1 MASDEKVL
9 RASIREK
16 NETIRELRERC
27 ANLESFR
34 DTNETLC
41 RRLARAEL
49 MHRRTAEHLYKERR
63 RRRTVETYGKV
74 MQKLRSKAERDLL
87 GPETWESISAT
98 PEHYKGDGFVTCRR
112 ALDACVAQKRVLV
125 PTFQAFYWWACAFK
139 YVWRMWSKADPRGDL
154 GKAIDCLCKLH
165 DELEKCRLA
174 ERPTASWRWE

>member
-1 MASDEKVL
+1 MVSDEKVL
-9 RASIREK
+9 RSSIREK

-49 MHRRTAEHLYKERR
+49 VHRRTAEHLRKERR
-63 RRRTVETYGKV
+63 RRRIAETYNKV
-74 MQKLRSKAERDLL
+74 VQGLHDKAVRELL

-98 PEHYKGDGFVTCRR
+98 PEHYKGDGRVTCRR
-112 ALDACVAQKRVLV
+112 ALDACAAQTRVLV

-154 GKAIDCLCKLH
+154 AKAIDCLCKLH
-165 DELEKCRLA
+165 DELASCRPA
-174 ERPTASWRWE
+174 KGPDAS